1 MALAHLPDSVRLD
14 AQVMGSHLLWT
25 LWSVIMARANED
37 IDFDYLGYGAARFQ
51 AYLQGREHNTSAS

>member
-1 MALAHLPDSVRLD
+1 
-14 AQVMGSHLLWT
+14 MGSHLLWT